1 MSVGA
6 NALAIVAHMTNEE
19 LLAAAC
25 PLINELGSAFYF
37 IPETGAIG
45 KELGLGGMEFYVQG
59 RGGQLGDTDGLA
71 VAAAFGYFNPSL
83 IKSVWDAACA
93 KVSPRAAG
101 TAHMLACANLGRAKL
116 SGVSNIDALAA
127 ALAKVNN
134 AADPDGLAL
143 YAAIATEPLPSDAP
157 GQVMQL
163 IAVLREFRGS
173 AHLVALRAAGID
185 SKTAHASKRPDM
197 WKQFGYPED
206 EMPTIDDA
214 VKAKMAAAEALT
226 DAIVAPAYAVLN
238 DAERQT
244 LATGLQAVKAGL
256 TA

>member
-1 MSVGA
+1 
-6 NALAIVAHMTNEE
+6 
-19 LLAAAC
+19 
-25 PLINELGSAFYF
+25 
-37 IPETGAIG
+37 
-45 KELGLGGMEFYVQG
+45 
-59 RGGQLGDTDGLA
+59 
-71 VAAAFGYFNPSL
+71 
-83 IKSVWDAACA
+83 
-93 KVSPRAAG
+93 
-101 TAHMLACANLGRAKL
+101 MLACANLGRAKL
-116 SGVSNIDALAA
+116 SGVSNIDVLAA

-157 GQVMQL
+157 GKVMQL

-214 VKAKMAAAEALT
+214 VKAKMATAEALT

-244 LATGLQAVKAGL
+244 VVTGLQAVKAAL

>member
-25 PLINELGSAFYF
+25 PLINEMGAAFYF

-59 RGGQLGDTDGLA
+59 RGGQLGDTDGLS

-116 SGVSNIDALAA
+116 SGVSNIDALA
-127 ALAKVNN
+127 V
-134 AADPDGLAL
+134 
-143 YAAIATEPLPSDAP
+143 ATEPLPSDAP

-244 LATGLQAVKAGL
+244 VVTGLQAVKAAL

>member
-1 MSVGA
+1 
-6 NALAIVAHMTNEE
+6 
-19 LLAAAC
+19 
-25 PLINELGSAFYF
+25 
-37 IPETGAIG
+37 
-45 KELGLGGMEFYVQG
+45 
-59 RGGQLGDTDGLA
+59 
-71 VAAAFGYFNPSL
+71 
-83 IKSVWDAACA
+83 
-93 KVSPRAAG
+93 
-101 TAHMLACANLGRAKL
+101 
-116 SGVSNIDALAA
+116 
-127 ALAKVNN
+127 
-134 AADPDGLAL
+134 
-143 YAAIATEPLPSDAP
+143 
-157 GQVMQL
+157 MQL

>member
-1 MSVGA
+1 
-6 NALAIVAHMTNEE
+6 
-19 LLAAAC
+19 
-25 PLINELGSAFYF
+25 
-37 IPETGAIG
+37 
-45 KELGLGGMEFYVQG
+45 
-59 RGGQLGDTDGLA
+59 
-71 VAAAFGYFNPSL
+71 
-83 IKSVWDAACA
+83 
-93 KVSPRAAG
+93 
-101 TAHMLACANLGRAKL
+101 MLACANLGRAKL
-116 SGVSNIDALAA
+116 SSVANIDALAA
-127 ALAKVNN
+127 ALAKVNA

-143 YAAIATEPLPSDAP
+143 YAAIATEPLPPDAT
-157 GQVMQL
+157 GKVMQL

-244 LATGLQAVKAGL
+244 VATGLQAVKAAL